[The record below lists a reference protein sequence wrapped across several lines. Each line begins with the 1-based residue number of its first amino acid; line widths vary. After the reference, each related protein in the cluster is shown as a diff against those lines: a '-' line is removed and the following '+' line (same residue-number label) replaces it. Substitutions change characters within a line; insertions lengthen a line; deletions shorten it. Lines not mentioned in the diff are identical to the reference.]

1 MTAILKPTIEADYTF
16 AADTPFALE
25 CGAALRPVTL
35 RYTMY
40 GELNRRRDNALLVC
54 HALSGSAHVGEWWD
68 GLFGPEMPFDLSR
81 HCVICVNILGSCYG
95 STGPASI
102 NPHTGRRYAGDFPV
116 VSIGDMVRSQA
127 LLLDHLGVD
136 KLHAVVGGSIGGLQA
151 LSWAMLYPDRVDRCV
166 AIGAVPLSALGL
178 ALSHLQRQAI
188 CNDPAFKNGFYEA
201 EAPPAAGLSVARGI
215 AMCTY
220 KSAQLFEERYGRAP
234 NRNGEKPAEKLAH
247 RYNVSGYLDYQG
259 EIFIRRFDANAYLII
274 SKAMDN
280 FDFGSDHA
288 SQEDNLRRIKAKV
301 LMVGISSDWLFPAA
315 DVFALTRRMQEAG
328 VNAQYHE
335 LESDH
340 GHDAFLANADLL
352 VPLVKPFLHE
362 DEMKKAACGLALT
375 GER

>member
-1 MTAILKPTIEADYTF
+1 MTAILKPTVEADFTF
-16 AADTPFALE
+16 ATDTPFALDS
-25 CGAALRPVTL
+25 GHALRPVTL

-40 GELNRRRDNALLVC
+40 GELSRQRDNAVLVC

-68 GLFGPEMPFDLSR
+68 GMFGPDMPFDLSR
-81 HCVICVNILGSCYG
+81 HCIICANILGSCYG
-95 STGPASI
+95 STGPTSI

-136 KLHAVVGGSIGGLQA
+136 RLTAVVGGSIGGLQA
-151 LSWAMLYPDRVDRCV
+151 LSWAMQFPERVERCV
-166 AIGAVPLSALGL
+166 SVGAVPLSALGL

-201 EAPPAAGLSVARGI
+201 DAPPVGGLAVARGI

-220 KSAQLFEERYGRAP
+220 KSAQLFDERYGRAP
-234 NRNGEKPAEKLAH
+234 NRNGEKPTEKLSH

-259 EIFIRRFDANAYLII
+259 EIFIRRFDANSYLII

-280 FDFGSDHA
+280 FDLGC
-288 SQEDNLRRIKAKV
+288 EDLQRIKAKV

-315 DVFALTRRMQEAG
+315 DVFALTRRMQDAG
-328 VNAQYHE
+328 VNAQYLE
-335 LESDH
+335 LESEH

-352 VPLVKPFLHE
+352 VPLVKQFLHQE
-362 DEMKKAACGLALT
+362 EPQLVSP
-375 GER
+375 E